1 MNFKKTLDREIFR
14 KPCLVIKILVYLFV
28 FGYITFL
35 MYLIRDINSQSPN
48 ELLVSVIFFF
58 GAVFVVIVLKINN
71 QLLSSLVEKSVNLQ
85 KLNEDLKIRNQDLIQ
100 KSKAL
105 IISEKKY
112 KDQTNE
118 LEKTLDDFYTM
129 RLGMEKQMKEGTL
142 EEENKK
148 IKDRIDTLNKE

>member
-1 MNFKKTLDREIFR
+1 MFNIILVLLGIIFLIYSTFLCNGLNFKKTLDREIFR

-58 GAVFVVIVLKINN
+58 GAVFVVIDLKIN
-71 QLLSSLVEKSVNLQ
+71 
-85 KLNEDLKIRNQDLIQ
+85 NQDLIQ